1 MKSYRKKEKK
11 NHILTKIMLQI
22 LVIFTIA
29 TMSIVLYDMYINID
43 VEKETY
49 TAEKTSKEI
58 SIPNT
63 QDVSTMLEKVS
74 KSVVRNFK
82 NRK

>member
-22 LVIFTIA
+22 LLIFTIA
-29 TMSIVLYDMYINID
+29 TMSIVLYDIYINID

>member
-22 LVIFTIA
+22 LLIFTIA

-58 SIPNT
+58 SIQNT